1 MSLLVAWPRLTLLL
15 LLLCTILLLAP
26 ATCTILLL
34 SLATCTILLLVLAT
48 CTILL
53 PACTRLLTACPI
65 LTACPRLEVLLV
77 FFGGT
82 GGADVSLEPADPVEM
97 IESLLLWVGEDLLL
111 LSVRRGRET
120 RLVLRPKLLYREP
133 STCSGIAL

>member
-1 MSLLVAWPRLTLLL
+1 MLAACPRLTLLL
-15 LLLCTILLLAP
+15 LLVCTMLLLV
-26 ATCTILLL
+26 
-34 SLATCTILLLVLAT
+34 LATCTIPLLVLAT

-53 PACTRLLTACPI
+53 LACTRLLTACPI
-65 LTACPRLEVLLV
+65 LTACPRLEELLV

-82 GGADVSLEPADPVEM
+82 GGADVSLEPADPVET
-97 IESLLLWVGEDLLL
+97 IESLLLWVGDDLLL

-133 STCSGIAL
+133 STCSGIALQQHGDCVVVARH